1 MAKKTGE
8 ERWKDL
14 DITKDEVDRIGKAL
28 KNEEFRK
35 MFLDYAQ
42 EISDPKNREIYEQEI
57 AQMEA
62 ERGMDVQFIH
72 PKPGKFILK
81 LSAVHAMST
90 LTPWFMLHPYYMY
103 ENWIALLKL
112 SKLKLVVSSGF
123 RASK

>member
-1 MAKKTGE
+1 MAKKTGD

-35 MFLDYAQ
+35 MFLDYAK

-57 AQMEA
+57 AQMEG

-72 PKPGKFILK
+72 PKPGKLTIQILPVHHMDIF
-81 LSAVHAMST
+81 LS
-90 LTPWFMLHPYYMY
+90 
-103 ENWIALLKL
+103 
-112 SKLKLVVSSGF
+112 
-123 RASK
+123 